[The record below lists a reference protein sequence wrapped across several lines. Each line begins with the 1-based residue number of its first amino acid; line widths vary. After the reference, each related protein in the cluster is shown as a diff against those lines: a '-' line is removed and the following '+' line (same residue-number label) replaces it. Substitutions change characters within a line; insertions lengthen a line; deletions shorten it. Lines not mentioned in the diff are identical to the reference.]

1 MAYSRFSSRF
11 RRRGFKK
18 VAVGAKPKPVY
29 RKKYSRPRVSFAKK
43 VNQIIARNVENKFTN
58 AYSVD
63 GYILQWSTGSPKIWY
78 HMPIANNCFS
88 IGQGTAQNNRVGN
101 QIKVKRWVLKGTV
114 HPSQDANV
122 SPTTTQYLRYSYQ
135 GYAMVYLLKRTN
147 GEDIDT
153 ELPGLY
159 QNGSSSYAAAG
170 TYLDH
175 MLPIN
180 KDRYKVYATRKF
192 KLGPAAPISASS
204 TDNNIMMYNND
215 YKLVGDFGFDITRFV
230 GKNAIIKYSD
240 GTTTAQL
247 PPALRGLEVVCVWSP
262 PFGSMSAQTLASSTS
277 FYKISCTCHVEYEDA

>member
-18 VAVGAKPKPVY
+18 VAVGAKPKRVY
-29 RKKYSRPRVSFAKK
+29 RKRAPKVSFAKR
-43 VNQIIARNVENKFTN
+43 VNQIVSRNVENKTTN

-63 GYILQWSTGSPKIWY
+63 GYILQWVTGSVKIWY
-78 HMPIANNCFS
+78 HMPIAANCFTM
-88 IGQGTAQNNRVGN
+88 GQGTGENTRIGN

-114 HPSQDANV
+114 HPSQDANP
-122 SPTTTQYLRYSYQ
+122 SPTTTQYLRYTYQ
-135 GYAMVYLLKRTN
+135 GYAMVYLIKRTD
-147 GEDIDT
+147 GSAIDT

-159 QNGSSSYAAAG
+159 QNGSSAYAAAG

-180 KDRYKVYATRKF
+180 KDKYKVYATRKF
-192 KLGPAAPISASS
+192 KLGPAAPISSS
-204 TDNNIMMYNND
+204 SADKNIYLYNND
-215 YKLVGDFGFDITRFV
+215 SKLVGDFGFDITRLV
-230 GKNAIIKYSD
+230 GKNAIIKYND

-262 PFGSMSAQTLASSTS
+262 PFGNVAAQTLASSTS